1 MGSLYVAV
9 ALILSCS
16 RTTNPLISNKKNL
29 MKQEDIN
36 KSIVRD
42 FYRRA
47 VSQGDIAFA
56 EEIVADDYIQH
67 SSAVKPGKAG
77 LLEALH
83 YMKQMPK
90 PATTSTPFMRLL
102 AEGDYV
108 VTNMSF
114 GWDGKQKVVVDIFRF
129 RAGQVVEHWDAL
141 QDQPETTLNG
151 HAMMDGDVAPGD
163 ADLAVSNKAVVKD
176 FYQRVFVNKQLEAM
190 SDFVAPDLIQHCP
203 EISNGLIGLKDYLA
217 YKSDSM
223 SIEKIDL
230 LIGEGNFVVVQS
242 EGKLN
247 QKNTTFYDVFRLT
260 DGKIVEHWGV
270 KQISL

>member
-1 MGSLYVAV
+1 
-9 ALILSCS
+9 
-16 RTTNPLISNKKNL
+16 

-36 KSIVRD
+36 KSIIRD

-90 PATTSTPFMRLL
+90 PATTSTPFMRLI

-129 RAGQVVEHWDAL
+129 RNGQVVEHWDAL
-141 QDQPETTLNG
+141 QDQPDITLNG
-151 HAMMDGDVAPGD
+151 HAIMDGGIPVGD
-163 ADLAVSNKAVVKD
+163 TSLTVSNKAVVKD
-176 FYQRVFVNKQLEAM
+176 FYQRVFVNKQLEAIP
-190 SDFVAPDLIQHCP
+190 DFATSDLIQHKP
-203 EISNGLIGLKDYLA
+203 EIANGTRGLMDYLMQ
-217 YKSDSM
+217 KSAEM
-223 SIEKIDL
+223 SIEKIGL
-230 LIGEGNFVVVQS
+230 IIGEGNFVVVQS
-242 EGKLN
+242 EGKLD
-247 QKNTTFYDVFRLT
+247 KKPATFYDIFRLAN
-260 DGKIVEHWGV
+260 GKVVEQWGV
-270 KQISL
+270 KQVMP

>member
-1 MGSLYVAV
+1 MKFHHFIMGSLYVAV

-77 LLEALH
+77 LLEALN

-90 PATTSTPFMRLL
+90 PATTSTPRLPARNRCRCAPQPSASCVARPRSCRCPAL
-102 AEGDYV
+102 
-108 VTNMSF
+108 
-114 GWDGKQKVVVDIFRF
+114 RR
-129 RAGQVVEHWDAL
+129 RAATTCSTDRRSAL
-141 QDQPETTLNG
+141 RSP
-151 HAMMDGDVAPGD
+151 
-163 ADLAVSNKAVVKD
+163 
-176 FYQRVFVNKQLEAM
+176 
-190 SDFVAPDLIQHCP
+190 
-203 EISNGLIGLKDYLA
+203 
-217 YKSDSM
+217 
-223 SIEKIDL
+223 
-230 LIGEGNFVVVQS
+230 
-242 EGKLN
+242 
-247 QKNTTFYDVFRLT
+247 
-260 DGKIVEHWGV
+260 
-270 KQISL
+270 